1 MERVLSFEVSLDEL
15 REVRCV
21 LLGEESPATGKPYAF
36 IVALDASDS
45 PRVYRNECMHIAIP
59 LGLFADSVLSGGDSL
74 LCATHG
80 ARYRI
85 DDGYCF
91 EGPCLG
97 QTLEEVPFVVVDDV
111 VHIRG

>member
-1 MERVLSFEVSLDEL
+1 MSFEVSLDEL
-15 REVRCV
+15 RESRCV
-21 LLGEESPATGKPYAF
+21 LLGEPSPATGRPYAYV
-36 IVALDASDS
+36 VALDADDA

-59 LGLFADSVLSGGDSL
+59 LGLFPDGILDDGTL

-85 DDGYCF
+85 EDGYCF

-97 QTLEEVPFVVVDDV
+97 QTLEEVPFEVDGGIV
-111 VHIRG
+111 RIRG

>member
-1 MERVLSFEVSLDEL
+1 MSFEVSLDEL
-15 REVRCV
+15 RERRCV
-21 LLGEESPATGKPYAF
+21 FLGDESPATGEPYA
-36 IVALDASDS
+36 IVVALDATDT

-59 LGLFADSVLSGGDSL
+59 LGLFPDSVLDGDTL

-91 EGPCLG
+91 EGPCIG
-97 QTLEEVPFVVVDDV
+97 QTLEEIPFVIDDGIV
-111 VHIRG
+111 RVHV